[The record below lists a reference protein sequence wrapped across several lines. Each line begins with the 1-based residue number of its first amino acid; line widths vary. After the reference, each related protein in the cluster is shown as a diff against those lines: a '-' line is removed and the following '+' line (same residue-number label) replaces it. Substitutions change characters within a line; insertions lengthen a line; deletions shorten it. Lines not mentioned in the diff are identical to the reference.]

1 MLPSYLDILG
11 RYTPYMAER
20 RDHEILR
27 IPSFCVYSYLQLEHN
42 VKTRFH
48 LLFIQKYVSSTLEL
62 LTKRIWIKEKG
73 IKKLKLERDDS
84 MLKSSIFICF
94 KVKLQNVRARRDQR
108 LPKFMDFEGGNTG
121 LTSQTRTNTQP

>member
-1 MLPSYLDILG
+1 
-11 RYTPYMAER
+11 
-20 RDHEILR
+20 
-27 IPSFCVYSYLQLEHN
+27 
-42 VKTRFH
+42 
-48 LLFIQKYVSSTLEL
+48 
-62 LTKRIWIKEKG
+62 
-73 IKKLKLERDDS
+73 

>member
-1 MLPSYLDILG
+1 M
-11 RYTPYMAER
+11 
-20 RDHEILR
+20 
-27 IPSFCVYSYLQLEHN
+27 VYNH
-42 VKTRFH
+42 KDK
-48 LLFIQKYVSSTLEL
+48 KYVSSTLEL